1 MTEILLVSVLILVV
15 LIFIL
20 TELKYIKKYIQ
31 RNSLDLMTI
40 YNVFGICRG
49 LDKKIYNAR
58 KRDERLL
65 REIHKSAKISEFS
78 KNVSFGAITDMICE
92 TRKEIKEV
100 SKQCTGIDNV
110 SRENSNCDKEL
121 KQLILSTRKS
131 IKEIKPILETSAK
144 SLKDCTK
151 ILGLFEEIIKKSN
164 TQDAERISKRNG

>member
-1 MTEILLVSVLILVV
+1 MTEILLVSVLVLVV

-20 TELKYIKKYIQ
+20 SELKYIKKYVQ
-31 RNSLDLMTI
+31 QNGLDLMTL
-40 YNVFGICRG
+40 YNVWGVVRL
-49 LDKKIYNAR
+49 LDKKFYNAR

-65 REIHKSAKISEFS
+65 REIHKVGKDTEYYHNNLNADHTIIANS
-78 KNVSFGAITDMICE
+78 V
-92 TRKEIKEV
+92 KEV
-100 SKQCTGIDNV
+100 VKQCKGIDNV
-110 SRENSNCDKEL
+110 SRENSNCNKEL

-131 IKEIKPILETSAK
+131 IKEIKPILETSSK